1 MTIHMHHAI
10 PSTANEVTQIDGV
23 ASVDENETQLVIVFN
38 EEVKYV
44 YQQLQLLM
52 DDAKHQEDTNHDAVD
67 TQETE
72 QKAQVT
78 TPILVKAPIAGRR
91 ILLKEVRDSILERKW

>member
-67 TQETE
+67 TKKQNRKRK
-72 QKAQVT
+72 QK
-78 TPILVKAPIAGRR
+78 
-91 ILLKEVRDSILERKW
+91 

>member
-1 MTIHMHHAI
+1 MGNKYKDYAQDILTAVGGVENIVDVTYDTKGITIHMQHTI

-44 YQQLQLLM
+44 YQ
-52 DDAKHQEDTNHDAVD
+52 
-67 TQETE
+67 
-72 QKAQVT
+72 
-78 TPILVKAPIAGRR
+78 
-91 ILLKEVRDSILERKW
+91 